1 MRRMSTL
8 TFAVIALM
16 SVGLSSCGAIWPPYR
31 VWEAEQ
37 NGKAELAQADQNRQI
52 QIVQSKA
59 KSEAASFEA
68 TAEVTRA
75 NGVAQANK
83 IIGDSLK
90 GNDTYL
96 HYLFI
101 NNMENTKNQVIYIP
115 TEAGLPVLE
124 AGHRPKPVE

>member
-1 MRRMSTL
+1 MTMKSIGLL
-8 TFAVIALM
+8 TVAAMACI
-16 SVGLSSCGAIWPPYR
+16 SLSGCGAIWPPYR

-68 TAEVTRA
+68 TAEITRA
-75 NGVAQANK
+75 NGVSQANK
-83 IIGDSLK
+83 IIGESLR
-90 GNDTYL
+90 GNEAYL

-115 TEAGLPVLE
+115 TEAGLPILE
-124 AGHRPKPVE
+124 AGHRPKPEQ